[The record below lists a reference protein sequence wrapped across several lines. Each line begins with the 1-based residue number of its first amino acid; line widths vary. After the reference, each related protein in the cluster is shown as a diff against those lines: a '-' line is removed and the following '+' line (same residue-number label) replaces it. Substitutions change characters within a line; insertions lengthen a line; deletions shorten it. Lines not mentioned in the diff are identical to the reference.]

1 MTTEHASQEV
11 SSHRSSGRDR
21 LIRYPEVRRIVCV
34 SETTWRLL
42 IAKDEAPAP
51 IKITPRCVVWSERE
65 CLDWVQ
71 KRIQAARGK

>member
-21 LIRYPEVRRIVCV
+21 LIRLPEVLRIVGV
-34 SETTWRLL
+34 AETTWRLL
-42 IAKDEAPAP
+42 IAKGQAPAS
-51 IKITPRCVVWSERE
+51 IQITPRCVAWSERE

-71 KRIQAARGK
+71 KRIQAARGQ